1 MSVSFVVR
9 KAEISDAEYIY
20 HINKTSLGYDYD
32 LEKQKKYRNEETV

>member
-32 LEKQKKYRNEETV
+32 LDRVTTF